1 LFARGRGAVTCLED
15 LNADVGVALHAQPQ
29 LRGGGY
35 MHEEED
41 TCMYADV
48 GVALHAQPQLHASNG
63 GVL

>member
-1 LFARGRGAVTCLED
+1 
-15 LNADVGVALHAQPQ
+15 
-29 LRGGGY
+29 